1 LEKVEGKD
9 QTCCFKIG
17 SSKNPNLTRIS
28 VLSEEK
34 LPTHIIIDCSMFS
47 YVDTAGAN
55 AIKKIVKKYQEI
67 GVLIFL
73 SGCAFHV
80 ESLLSKV
87 GFFKE
92 VPSNQV
98 FKTIH
103 DAITYIKGGIV
114 EEYQEKRISFNNTLF
129 LNQLSLRS
137 PPSDI

>member
-1 LEKVEGKD
+1 
-9 QTCCFKIG
+9 
-17 SSKNPNLTRIS
+17 
-28 VLSEEK
+28 
-34 LPTHIIIDCSMFS
+34 MFS

>member
-1 LEKVEGKD
+1 LKKVEGED
-9 QTCCFKIG
+9 QTCRFKVG
-17 SSKNPNLTRIS
+17 SSKNPNLTHIS

-47 YVDTAGAN
+47 YIDTAGAN
-55 AIKKIVKKYQEI
+55 AIKNIVKKYQEI
-67 GVLIFL
+67 RVLIFL

-87 GFFKE
+87 GFFIE

-103 DAITYIKGGIV
+103 DAVTYIKGGIV
-114 EEYQEKRISFNNTLF
+114 EEYQQKRISFDEYAF
-129 LNQLSLRS
+129 PKSVVFEKS
-137 PPSDI
+137 SS

>member
-1 LEKVEGKD
+1 LKKVESKD
-9 QTCCFKIG
+9 QTRCFRIG
-17 SSKNPNLTRIS
+17 SSKSPNLTRIS

-55 AIKKIVKKYQEI
+55 AIKKIVNKYQGI

-87 GFFKE
+87 GFFIE
-92 VPSNQV
+92 VPFNQV

-103 DAITYIKGGIV
+103 DAVTYIKCGIV
-114 EEYQEKRISFNNTLF
+114 EEYQEKRISFNKYDFPKSVVFETTRL
-129 LNQLSLRS
+129 
-137 PPSDI
+137 

>member
-1 LEKVEGKD
+1 MKKVEGKD
-9 QTCCFKIG
+9 QTCCFRIG
-17 SSKNPNLTRIS
+17 SSKNSKLTRIS

-34 LPTHIIIDCSMFS
+34 LPTHIIIDCSMIS
-47 YVDTAGAN
+47 YIDTAGAN

-87 GFFKE
+87 GFFIE

-103 DAITYIKGGIV
+103 DAVTYIKGGIV
-114 EEYQEKRISFNNTLF
+114 EEYQEKRISVNEYSYPKTVFF
-129 LNQLSLRS
+129 EKSS
-137 PPSDI
+137 F

>member
-1 LEKVEGKD
+1 
-9 QTCCFKIG
+9 
-17 SSKNPNLTRIS
+17 
-28 VLSEEK
+28 
-34 LPTHIIIDCSMFS
+34 MFS

-55 AIKKIVKKYQEI
+55 AIKKIVNKYQGI

-80 ESLLSKV
+80 ESLLSKI
-87 GFFKE
+87 GFFIE

-103 DAITYIKGGIV
+103 DAVTYIKGGIV
-114 EEYQEKRISFNNTLF
+114 EEYKEKRISLMNTLT
-129 LNQLSLRS
+129 LKQLSLRS